1 MGAQGMAQSVKF
13 NLNQKGERKTIYD
26 RKHTKRN
33 GVYQDLDDHKTLNS
47 HAFALFQKEQFARR
61 KKERKRRLL
70 LRFATLVITFLLIIL
85 FLYLWNS
92 TDGKLFISSEF
103 Y

>member
-1 MGAQGMAQSVKF
+1 MSGLGMSVKF
-13 NLNQKGERKTIYD
+13 NLLQKGKRKTIYD
-26 RKHTKRN
+26 RKDMKRG

-47 HAFALFQKEQFARR
+47 HSFALFQKEQFARR
-61 KKERKRRLL
+61 KKERKQKLR
-70 LRFATLVITFLLIIL
+70 LRFAALVITFLLIIL
-85 FLYLWNS
+85 FLYLWRS